1 MRNLLAFLLRY
12 QGILLFVLLEVVSF
26 YFFLTNS
33 SYQRAAFFNSAN
45 AYMGVLLERRTQ
57 VTDYFRLG
65 ELNKELLA
73 DNARLRYQLYP
84 TDFSRREA
92 DSLPVGRDTLG
103 RIVYRHLRPATP
115 PAPGSVA
122 AVPAQSSKLNTQ
134 NSRPDT
140 LLLGI
145 TRQASQPLVA
155 ARVINNSLREV
166 DNYLTLNVGSAD
178 GVQPDRGVIAAGG
191 VVGKVQAVSQ
201 HYARVTSVLHSKL
214 QIAAQIKRDGTIC
227 SVKWPE
233 GLDFAHALV
242 DQVQRQTRV
251 LRGDTIVTS
260 GYNAVFP
267 PGVFIGTVESV
278 TTEPNKDFLTVKLRL
293 GVDFSRLTYV
303 YVVPTPPSA
312 ERDSLEQHTSELPAS
327 IKAAQAKAAKEEAAK
342 KPQKP

>member
-12 QGILLFVLLEVVSF
+12 QGIMLFVLLEVVSF

-45 AYMGVLLERRTQ
+45 AYLGVLLERRTQ
-57 VTDYFRLG
+57 VTDYFRLA
-65 ELNKELLA
+65 ELNKQLLA
-73 DNARLRYQLYP
+73 DNAQLRYRLYP

-115 PAPGSVA
+115 VVPGSA
-122 AVPAQSSKLNTQ
+122 AVPAQNSKPNTQ
-134 NSRPDT
+134 NSRLDT
-140 LLLGI
+140 LLLGSS
-145 TRQASQPLVA
+145 RLAARPLVA

-227 SVKWPE
+227 SVRWPE
-233 GLDFAHALV
+233 SMDFAHALV
-242 DQVQRQTRV
+242 DQVQRQTRIV
-251 LRGDTIVTS
+251 RGDTIVTS

-303 YVVPTPPSA
+303 YVVPAPPSI

-327 IKAAQAKAAKEEAAK
+327 IKAAQAKAAKEENAKKAK
-342 KPQKP
+342 KP